1 MLIGNFPTFGY
12 ITWQGLIIT
21 SEDNTP
27 YVINDSN
34 TSCKYVYWETESPYV
49 LKASD
54 ERLSTSASRYLIYFN
69 DNGVPTEPP
78 QDKITIQYRE
88 SSNGLIKKIT
98 GQFNELDGKYY
109 AIKQDVDGLEQLIGS
124 SGESEDGSLIDR
136 LNKIEQTAEGTKETI
151 SSLETRYNTDEE
163 GERLRDNI
171 TSSLIAMMTSLSEY
185 QNIVSNACED
195 LEITSEE
202 KLAITQAQADI
213 LTEIN
218 KVEEFHNTLLE
229 KIEDVEIEA
238 MLHDRL
244 IALKDSV
251 EDLNLLVSDSISDNT
266 IVPSE
271 LTIMLN
277 MFGTVG
283 VKANDYK
290 ETLSEAIVLGVG
302 GEVISSTFST
312 IKTANGFTQSVS
324 RVREEMGE
332 VVEDTKTLIEQTAD
346 EVSMSCV
353 KFDKTTSKLTVGD
366 EYIKLDAST
375 VLMTGTLTWDTLD
388 DTAKENL
395 KGESGSAEYVMLIGD
410 QIIKY
415 SKDDEPDKTSV
426 TLTLSISNIDNPS
439 SIIWKYRVAG
449 NDSWITISSNQG
461 KTSFLLNENDSIWSG
476 ENSVT
481 IRAIVNN
488 TYYDDMTIVKIKDGA
503 DGKDGVSV
511 KSVRIVGEQVF
522 KYSSTTATIPTPK
535 TITLT
540 AEQTNFTSTECA
552 WYYKNSNEQWVE
564 LELYDNQNTMTINY
578 DDNIFIGQYATIKYV
593 ANSTDLY
600 DIFTIAKVVDGSDGY
615 AVILTNE
622 NHSVPCDTD
631 GTPEEGA
638 LDDAITSVVVYQGA
652 VDKTSSATIEYN
664 CNGCEASK
672 TSYNTFKIAKLTSNK
687 ATLEIIVTID
697 GKVFN
702 KIMTITK
709 ALRGKQGVEGAGLN
723 ILGEFD
729 TIEELKA
736 NVTNANPGDA
746 YVVKIDENT
755 TKVFIWSAE
764 KNDWGDGIDIKGE
777 QGIPGKDGEDG
788 LTTYIHIKYSD
799 DGETFTANNGETLG
813 KWMGQYTN
821 FEKEDSSNFDD
832 YNWFKVVGED
842 GEHGIV
848 ANLTNDSHII
858 PVDSNGNPG
867 TDSFNGC
874 ATKIELTYRGAS
886 VTSDV
891 TYSYTK
897 SDSIIGTWSNGT
909 YTVTGLSADTG
920 YVDLKAT
927 YQGVSYTKRFT
938 VSKNVNGS
946 DSYVVNLSNDSHA
959 FITDA
964 NGTLIGDTT
973 TTTVITVFKGTTVVS
988 PTSIT
993 LPTVS
998 GLTLSQSD
1006 STVTI
1011 KAGSGLAKSGSFDI
1025 TVNVDGKTIKK
1036 VFSYAVV
1043 ANGEDGADG
1052 KDGYTVVLTN
1062 ETETF
1067 NADATGNIASSIT
1080 KTTQVLAFKG
1090 TTAVTPTIGTLPT
1103 VTGLTLS
1110 KSGTTI
1116 TIVANAGTSLATTGS
1131 FTIPITVDG
1140 VSFNKIFSWSKV
1152 LNGKDGA
1159 DGKVENLPTWITEWD
1174 GNKTTINGTTVLAP
1188 KIFAGSVSNDVP
1200 TGVALGVNVFGTSG
1214 TYSNI
1219 SGIAGYKNG
1228 TKTYHFSTDGSV
1240 LLGSTSGQYLSW
1252 DGSNLKMNVNSL
1264 SISSSQVATV
1274 NAVDSAISTNNTSLA
1289 NIYATK
1295 SEVTADSIVNKV
1307 TSSESWKT
1315 QTNNISTAQSTAN
1328 TANTNA
1334 ATAQSTANTANTNA
1348 SSALSKANTNATN
1361 ISSLTTRVSTAES
1374 KITSTAIVNTVTSST
1389 SWSTMNSN
1397 ITTANNTANTAQSTA
1412 NTNATNISSLTTRV
1426 STAESKIT
1434 SDAIINTVTSSTSW
1448 STMNNNI
1455 TTANNTAN
1463 TAQSTANTAKSTADT
1478 ASSNVTQLSNKFSW
1492 IVASGTSQSSMTL
1505 TDKMYSLISSNITL
1519 KASKI
1524 TLEGYISA
1532 NGNFKIDT
1540 SGNMIANNGTFTGNI
1555 TGSTITGSK
1564 IIGSGTGNRILINNG
1579 DYEVQTGTTTKGFFG
1594 LRELNDGYEVPRLA
1608 MSTTGLSSSGH
1619 NYFVMQIYNANAN
1632 PQSYAYPY
1640 IDLAYKTTSFSGDD
1654 GTGDFSNLKFY
1665 GDGKMRLSP
1674 VKSLE
1679 ITTNFSK
1686 GSYNGSGESVIG
1698 EFKSYSRSDSYFDYC
1713 LNVRA
1718 LRNDLNSNG
1727 LVMSAK
1733 RADGATSNEFV
1744 ARCAVYSDGFRTF
1757 HPMPASG
1764 GNYPHYLGSGSYRW
1778 QTLYSVNAVNTSSDI
1793 TLKENIKYLCDTPNA
1808 KAIKNNDLS
1817 IQDMY
1822 DFIRDD
1828 LFLTSYNWIEDPEK
1842 EEKLGFIAQD
1852 IVDTKVGE
1860 KIIICNRDRDD
1871 TLGYDSGNFEAT
1883 IAGALKVNI
1892 NKTEAM
1898 QEEINTLKD
1907 EITQLK
1913 EIINNLV
1920 DKL

>member
-34 TSCKYVYWETESPYV
+34 TSSKYVYWETGSPYT

-54 ERLSTSASRYLIYFN
+54 ERLSTGASRYLIYFN

-78 QDKITIQYRE
+78 QDKISIQYRE
-88 SSNGLIKKIT
+88 SSGGLIKKIT

-124 SGESEDGSLIDR
+124 SGETEDGSLIDR

-151 SSLETRYNTDEE
+151 TSLETRYNTDEE

-185 QNIVSNACED
+185 QNVVSNVCED
-195 LEITSEE
+195 LEITVEE
-202 KLAITQAQADI
+202 KLAITQAQTNI

-218 KVEEFHNTLLE
+218 KVEGFHNILLE
-229 KIEDVEIEA
+229 KIEDVEVEQ
-238 MLHDRL
+238 MLHTRL
-244 IALKDSV
+244 EALKDSV
-251 EDLNLLVSDSISDNT
+251 DDLNLIVLDSISDNT

-271 LTIMLN
+271 ITIMLN

-290 ETLSEAIVLGVG
+290 ETLSQAIVLGVG
-302 GEVISSTFST
+302 GEVISSAFST

-366 EYIKLDAST
+366 EFIKLDAAT

-388 DTAKENL
+388 NTAKENL

-415 SKDDEPDKTSV
+415 SKDNVPDKKSV

-476 ENSVT
+476 KNSVT

-488 TYYDDMTIVKIKDGA
+488 AFYDDMTVVKIKDGA
-503 DGKDGVSV
+503 DGKDGVTAKTV
-511 KSVRIVGEQVF
+511 KIVGEQTF
-522 KYSSTTATIPTPK
+522 KYNSTTATKPTPE
-535 TITLT
+535 TITLK

-552 WYYKNSNEQWVE
+552 WYYKDANGKWIE
-564 LELYDNQNTMTINY
+564 LVLYDNQNTMIVNY
-578 DDNIFIGQYATIKYV
+578 NDNIFVGQYATIKYV
-593 ANSTDLY
+593 ANDPSLY

-631 GTPEEGA
+631 GTPENGA

-652 VDKTSSATIEYN
+652 VDKTSSATIGYN
-664 CNGCEASK
+664 CKGCEASK
-672 TSYNTFKIAKLTSNK
+672 TSFNTFKIAKLTSNK
-687 ATLEIIVTID
+687 ATLEIVVTID

-702 KIMTITK
+702 KTMTITK

-729 TIEELKA
+729 SLEELKKSVA
-736 NVTNANPGDA
+736 NAKPGDA
-746 YVVKIDENT
+746 YVVKIDETT

-764 KNDWGDGIDIKGE
+764 RNDWGDGIDIKGE

-799 DGETFTANNGETLG
+799 DGKTFTANNGETLG

-821 FEKEDSSNFDD
+821 FEKEDSNVFGD

-842 GEHGIV
+842 GEHGII
-848 ANLTNDSHII
+848 ANLTNDAHII

-867 TDSFNGC
+867 SNSFDGC
-874 ATKIELTYRGAS
+874 STKIELTYRGSAI
-886 VTSDV
+886 TSGI

-897 SDSIIGTWSNGT
+897 SDSITGTWSNGT
-909 YTVTGLSADTG
+909 YTVTGLSANTG

-927 YQGVSYTKRFT
+927 YQGVGYTKRFT
-938 VSKNVNGS
+938 VSKNVNGT

-964 NGTLIGDTT
+964 NGTLIGNATT
-973 TTTVITVFKGTTVVS
+973 TTTVTVFKGVNVIT

-993 LPTVS
+993 LPSVS
-998 GLTLSQSD
+998 GLTLSQSG
-1006 STVTI
+1006 STITI
-1011 KAGSGLAKSGSFDI
+1011 KAGSGLSKSGSFDI
-1025 TVNVDGKTIKK
+1025 TIVADGKTFKK
-1036 VFSYAVV
+1036 AFSYAVV

-1067 NADATGNIASSIT
+1067 NADATGKIASNIT

-1140 VSFNKIFSWSKV
+1140 VSFKKTFSWSKV

-1174 GNKTTINGTTVLAP
+1174 SGKTTINNTTVLAP
-1188 KIFAGSVSNDVP
+1188 KIFAGSVSSGKP
-1200 TGVALGVNVFGTSG
+1200 TGVAMGVNVFGTSG

-1228 TKTYHFSTDGSV
+1228 TKTYHLSTDGSV
-1240 LLGSTSGQYLSW
+1240 LFGSTSGQYISW
-1252 DGSNLKMNVNSL
+1252 DGSNLKMNVTSL
-1264 SISSSQVATV
+1264 SISSNSVATV
-1274 NAVDSAISTNNTSLA
+1274 DTVTNAISSNNTTIS
-1289 NIYATK
+1289 NTYATK
-1295 SEVTADSIVNKV
+1295 SEVTADSIITKV
-1307 TSSESWKT
+1307 TSTT
-1315 QTNNISTAQSTAN
+1315 QWTTQVKNISDAKSTASD
-1328 TANTNA
+1328 AK
-1334 ATAQSTANTANTNA
+1334 STASAA
-1348 SSALSKANTNATN
+1348 SSSVAALATKVSN
-1361 ISSLTTRVSTAES
+1361 VEEKTTSDAIVKTVTSSTTWTTLDKNVTKLGERVTTAEQ
-1374 KITSTAIVNTVTSST
+1374 KITSDKIVSTVTSST
-1389 SWSTMNSN
+1389 SWSNLDK
-1397 ITTANNTANTAQSTA
+1397 TASDAKSTA
-1412 NTNATNISSLTTRV
+1412 
-1426 STAESKIT
+1426 STAK
-1434 SDAIINTVTSSTSW
+1434 STADSAK
-1448 STMNNNI
+1448 S
-1455 TTANNTAN
+1455 AAS

-1478 ASSNVTQLSNKFSW
+1478 AKSTADTAKSTADSAKSTANAASSSVTQLANKFAW
-1492 IVASGTSQSSMTL
+1492 VVKSGTSESNMTL
-1505 TDKMYSLISSNITL
+1505 TDKMYSLISSNVTIQ
-1519 KASKI
+1519 ASKI
-1524 TLEGYISA
+1524 KLEGYTTV

-1540 SGNMIANNGTFTGNI
+1540 SGNMTAKNGTFTGNI
-1555 TGSTITGSK
+1555 TGGTITGSK

-1579 DYEVQTGTTTKGFFG
+1579 DYEIQTGTKTKGFFG
-1594 LRELNDGYEVPRLA
+1594 LRTLDDGYEACRLA
-1608 MSTTGLSSSGH
+1608 LSSTGLTKGTD
-1619 NYFVMQIYNANAN
+1619 NYIVIQPYNKNAN
-1632 PQSYAYPY
+1632 PQSYSYPY
-1640 IDLAYKTTSFSGDD
+1640 VDIAYRCTGFAGED
-1654 GTGDFSNLKFY
+1654 GKSDVSNIKMY
-1665 GDGKMRLSP
+1665 GDGVMRLSP
-1674 VKSLE
+1674 IKLLQ
-1679 ITTNFSK
+1679 ITTNYSG
-1686 GSYNGSGESVIG
+1686 GSYGGSGERDIAQFGS
-1698 EFKSYSRSDSYFDYC
+1698 SSSDYYPTYLDLRGCIRNTQSNHGLILGAKRTDGNGNTCY
-1713 LNVRA
+1713 VRA
-1718 LRNDLNSNG
+1718 
-1727 LVMSAK
+1727 V
-1733 RADGATSNEFV
+1733 
-1744 ARCAVYSDGFRTF
+1744 VYSDGYRTF
-1757 HPMPASG
+1757 APVRPTSD
-1764 GNYPHYLGSGSYRW
+1764 NVPHYLGSGSYRW
-1778 QTLYSVNAVNTSSDI
+1778 QTVYSVNSLNTSSDI
-1793 TLKENIKYLCDTPNA
+1793 TLKENIKYLSDTPNA
-1808 KAIKNNDLS
+1808 RAIKNNELN

-1852 IVDTKVGE
+1852 IVNTKVGE

-1892 NKTEAM
+1892 NKTEIM
-1898 QEEINTLKD
+1898 QKEIDTLKN
-1907 EITQLK
+1907 EIAQLK

>member
-34 TSCKYVYWETESPYV
+34 TSCKYVYWEAGSPYT

-54 ERLSTSASRYLIYFN
+54 ERLSTGASRYLIYFN

-78 QDKITIQYRE
+78 QDKISIQYRE
-88 SSNGLIKKIT
+88 SSGGLIKKIT

-124 SGESEDGSLIDR
+124 SGETEDGSLIDR

-151 SSLETRYNTDEE
+151 TSLETRYNTDEE

-185 QNIVSNACED
+185 QNVVSNVCED
-195 LEITSEE
+195 LEITVEE
-202 KLAITQAQADI
+202 KLAITQAQTNI

-218 KVEEFHNTLLE
+218 KVEGFHNILLE
-229 KIEDVEIEA
+229 KIEDVEVEQ
-238 MLHDRL
+238 MLHTRL
-244 IALKDSV
+244 EALKDSV
-251 EDLNLLVSDSISDNT
+251 DDLNLIVLDSISDNT

-271 LTIMLN
+271 ITIMLN

-290 ETLSEAIVLGVG
+290 ETLSQAIVLGVG
-302 GEVISSTFST
+302 GEVISSAFST

-366 EYIKLDAST
+366 EFIKLDAAT

-415 SKDDEPDKTSV
+415 SKDNVPDKKSV

-476 ENSVT
+476 KNSVT

-488 TYYDDMTIVKIKDGA
+488 AFYDDMTVVKIKDGA
-503 DGKDGVSV
+503 DGKDGVTAKTV
-511 KSVRIVGEQVF
+511 KIVGEQTF
-522 KYSSTTATIPTPK
+522 KYNSTTATKPTPE
-535 TITLT
+535 TITLK

-552 WYYKNSNEQWVE
+552 WYYKDANGKWIE
-564 LELYDNQNTMTINY
+564 LVLYDNQNTMIVNY
-578 DDNIFIGQYATIKYV
+578 NDNIFVGQYATIKYV
-593 ANSTDLY
+593 ANDPSLY

-631 GTPEEGA
+631 GTPENGA

-652 VDKTSSATIEYN
+652 VDKTSSATIGYN
-664 CNGCEASK
+664 CKGCEASK
-672 TSYNTFKIAKLTSNK
+672 TSFNTFKIAKLTSNK
-687 ATLEIIVTID
+687 ATLEIVVTID

-702 KIMTITK
+702 KTMTITK

-729 TIEELKA
+729 SLEELKKSVA
-736 NVTNANPGDA
+736 NAKPGDA
-746 YVVKIDENT
+746 YVVKIDETT

-764 KNDWGDGIDIKGE
+764 RNDWGDGIDIKGE

-799 DGETFTANNGETLG
+799 DGKTFTANNGETLG

-821 FEKEDSSNFDD
+821 FEKEDSNVFGD

-842 GEHGIV
+842 GEHGII
-848 ANLTNDSHII
+848 ANLTNDAHII

-867 TDSFNGC
+867 SNSFDGC
-874 ATKIELTYRGAS
+874 STKIELTYRGSAI
-886 VTSDV
+886 TSGI

-897 SDSIIGTWSNGT
+897 SDSITGTWSNGT
-909 YTVTGLSADTG
+909 YTVTGLSANTG

-927 YQGVSYTKRFT
+927 YQGVGYTKRFT
-938 VSKNVNGS
+938 VSKNVNGT

-964 NGTLIGDTT
+964 NGTLIGNATT
-973 TTTVITVFKGTTVVS
+973 TTTVTVFKGVNVIT

-993 LPTVS
+993 LPSVS
-998 GLTLSQSD
+998 GLTLSQSG
-1006 STVTI
+1006 STITI
-1011 KAGSGLAKSGSFDI
+1011 KAGSGLSKSGSFDI
-1025 TVNVDGKTIKK
+1025 TIVADGKTFKK
-1036 VFSYAVV
+1036 AFSYAVV

-1067 NADATGNIASSIT
+1067 NADATGKIASNIT

-1140 VSFNKIFSWSKV
+1140 VSFKKTFSWSKV

-1174 GNKTTINGTTVLAP
+1174 SGKTTINNTTVLAP
-1188 KIFAGSVSNDVP
+1188 KIFAGSVSSGKP
-1200 TGVALGVNVFGTSG
+1200 TGVAMGVNVFGTSG

-1228 TKTYHFSTDGSV
+1228 TKTYHLSTDGSV
-1240 LLGSTSGQYLSW
+1240 LFGSTSGQYISW
-1252 DGSNLKMNVNSL
+1252 DGSNLKMNVTSL
-1264 SISSSQVATV
+1264 SISSNSVATV
-1274 NAVDSAISTNNTSLA
+1274 DTVTNAISSNNTTIS
-1289 NIYATK
+1289 NTYATK
-1295 SEVTADSIVNKV
+1295 SEVTADSIITKV
-1307 TSSESWKT
+1307 TSTT
-1315 QTNNISTAQSTAN
+1315 QWTTQVKNISDAKSTASD
-1328 TANTNA
+1328 AK
-1334 ATAQSTANTANTNA
+1334 STASAA
-1348 SSALSKANTNATN
+1348 SSSVAALATKVSN
-1361 ISSLTTRVSTAES
+1361 VEEKTTSDAIVKTVTSSTTWTTLDKNVTKLGERVTTAEQ
-1374 KITSTAIVNTVTSST
+1374 KITSDKIVSTVTSST
-1389 SWSTMNSN
+1389 SWSNLDK
-1397 ITTANNTANTAQSTA
+1397 TASDAKSTA
-1412 NTNATNISSLTTRV
+1412 
-1426 STAESKIT
+1426 STAK
-1434 SDAIINTVTSSTSW
+1434 STADSAK
-1448 STMNNNI
+1448 S
-1455 TTANNTAN
+1455 AAS

-1478 ASSNVTQLSNKFSW
+1478 AKSTADTAKSTADSAKSTANAASSSVTQLANKFAW
-1492 IVASGTSQSSMTL
+1492 VVKSGTSESNMTL
-1505 TDKMYSLISSNITL
+1505 TDKMYSLISSNVTIQ
-1519 KASKI
+1519 ASKI
-1524 TLEGYISA
+1524 KLEGYTTV

-1540 SGNMIANNGTFTGNI
+1540 SGNMTAKNGTFTGNI
-1555 TGSTITGSK
+1555 TGGTITGSK

-1579 DYEVQTGTTTKGFFG
+1579 DYEIQTGTKTKGFFG
-1594 LRELNDGYEVPRLA
+1594 LRTLDDGYEACRLA
-1608 MSTTGLSSSGH
+1608 LSSTGLTKGTD
-1619 NYFVMQIYNANAN
+1619 NYIVIQPYNKNAN
-1632 PQSYAYPY
+1632 PQSYSYPY
-1640 IDLAYKTTSFSGDD
+1640 VDIAYRCTGFAGED
-1654 GTGDFSNLKFY
+1654 GKSDVSNIKMY
-1665 GDGKMRLSP
+1665 GDGVMRLSP
-1674 VKSLE
+1674 IKLLQ
-1679 ITTNFSK
+1679 ITTNYSG
-1686 GSYNGSGESVIG
+1686 GSYGGSGERDIAQFGS
-1698 EFKSYSRSDSYFDYC
+1698 SSSDYYPTYLDLRGCIRNTQSNHGLILGAKRTDGNGNTCY
-1713 LNVRA
+1713 VRA
-1718 LRNDLNSNG
+1718 
-1727 LVMSAK
+1727 V
-1733 RADGATSNEFV
+1733 
-1744 ARCAVYSDGFRTF
+1744 VYSDGYRTF
-1757 HPMPASG
+1757 APVRPTSD
-1764 GNYPHYLGSGSYRW
+1764 NVPHYLGSGSYRW
-1778 QTLYSVNAVNTSSDI
+1778 QTVYSVNSLNTSSDI
-1793 TLKENIKYLCDTPNA
+1793 TLKENIKYLSDTPNA
-1808 KAIKNNDLS
+1808 RAIKNNELN

-1852 IVDTKVGE
+1852 IVNTKVGE

-1892 NKTEAM
+1892 NKTEIM
-1898 QEEINTLKD
+1898 QKEIDTLKN
-1907 EITQLK
+1907 EIAQLK

>member
-34 TSCKYVYWETESPYV
+34 TSCKYVYWEAGSPYT

-54 ERLSTSASRYLIYFN
+54 ERLSTGASRYLIYFN

-88 SSNGLIKKIT
+88 SSSGLIKKIT

-124 SGESEDGSLIDR
+124 SGETEDGSLIDR

-151 SSLETRYNTDEE
+151 TSLETRYNTDEE

-185 QNIVSNACED
+185 QNVVSNVCED
-195 LEITSEE
+195 LEITAEE
-202 KLAITQAQADI
+202 KLAITQAQTNI

-218 KVEEFHNTLLE
+218 KVEGFHNILLE
-229 KIEDVEIEA
+229 KIEDVEVEQ
-238 MLHDRL
+238 MLHTRL
-244 IALKDSV
+244 EALKDSV
-251 EDLNLLVSDSISDNT
+251 DDLNLIVIDSISDNT

-271 LTIMLN
+271 ITIMLN
-277 MFGTVG
+277 TFGTVG

-290 ETLSEAIVLGVG
+290 ETLSQAIVLGVG
-302 GEVISSTFST
+302 GEVISSAFST

-366 EYIKLDAST
+366 EFIKLDAAT

-415 SKDDEPDKTSV
+415 SKDNVPDKKSV

-449 NDSWITISSNQG
+449 SDSWITISSNQG

-476 ENSVT
+476 KNSVT

-488 TYYDDMTIVKIKDGA
+488 TFYDDMTVVKIKDGA
-503 DGKDGVSV
+503 DGRDGYDV
-511 KSVRIVGEQVF
+511 KSVKIIGEQVF
-522 KYSSTTATIPTPK
+522 KYSSTTATKPTPE
-535 TITLT
+535 TITLK

-552 WYYKNSNEQWVE
+552 WYYKDVNGKWVE
-564 LELYDNQNTMTINY
+564 LVLYDNQNTMTVNY
-578 DDNIFIGQYATIKYV
+578 NDNIFVGQYATIKYV
-593 ANSTDLY
+593 ANDPSLY

-631 GTPEEGA
+631 GTPENGA

-652 VDKTSSATIEYN
+652 VDKTASATIGYD
-664 CNGCEASK
+664 CKGCEASK
-672 TSYNTFKIAKLTSNK
+672 TSFNTFKIAKLTSNK
-687 ATLEIIVTID
+687 ATLEIVVTID

-702 KIMTITK
+702 KTMTITK

-729 TIEELKA
+729 SLEELKK
-736 NVTNANPGDA
+736 NVTSAKPGDA
-746 YVVKIDENT
+746 YVVKIDETT

-764 KNDWGDGIDIKGE
+764 RNDWGDGIDIKGE

-799 DGETFTANNGETLG
+799 DGKTFTANNGETLG

-821 FEKEDSSNFDD
+821 FEKEDSNVFND

-867 TDSFNGC
+867 TNSFNGC
-874 ATKIELTYRGAS
+874 TTKIELTYRGAS
-886 VTSDV
+886 VTSGV

-897 SDSIIGTWSNGT
+897 SDSIAGTWSNGT

-927 YQGVSYTKRFT
+927 YQGVGYTKRFT

-964 NGTLIGDTT
+964 NGTLIGNAT
-973 TTTVITVFKGTTVVS
+973 TTTVITVFKGTTVVN
-988 PTSIT
+988 PTNIT

-998 GLTLSQSD
+998 GLTLSKSG

-1025 TVNVDGKTIKK
+1025 TVNVDGKTFKK
-1036 VFSYAVV
+1036 TFSYVVV

-1067 NADATGNIASSIT
+1067 NADATGKIASNIT

-1116 TIVANAGTSLATTGS
+1116 TIVANTGTSLATTGS

-1140 VSFNKIFSWSKV
+1140 VSFKKTFSWSKV

-1174 GNKTTINGTTVLAP
+1174 GNKTTINDTTVLAP
-1188 KIFAGSVSNDVP
+1188 KIFAGSVSNGNP
-1200 TGVALGVNVFGTSG
+1200 TGVAMGVNVFGTSG

-1228 TKTYHFSTDGSV
+1228 TKTYHLSTDGSV
-1240 LLGSTSGQYLSW
+1240 LFGTTSGQYISW
-1252 DGSNLKMNVNSL
+1252 DGSNLKMNVSSL
-1264 SISSSQVATV
+1264 SISSNNVATV
-1274 NAVDSAISTNNTSLA
+1274 NAVDNAINTNNTSLA

-1295 SEVTADSIVNKV
+1295 SEVTSDSIVNKV

-1315 QTNNISTAQSTAN
+1315 QTSNISSAQSAAK

-1334 ATAQSTANTANTNA
+1334 GKAQSTADTAKSTA
-1348 SSALSKANTNATN
+1348 DANKSN
-1361 ISSLTTRVSTAES
+1361 ISSLATRVSSAEQ

-1389 SWSTMNSN
+1389 SWSNLSGDV
-1397 ITTANNTANTAQSTA
+1397 SGL
-1412 NTNATNISSLTTRV
+1412 ATRMSS
-1426 STAESKIT
+1426 AEQKIT
-1434 SDAIINTVTSSTSW
+1434 SNAIVSTVTSSTNW
-1448 STMNNNI
+1448 KDLN
-1455 TTANNTAN
+1455 
-1463 TAQSTANTAKSTADT
+1463 STASTAKSTADT
-1478 ASSNVTQLSNKFSW
+1478 AKTTANSAKSTADSAKTTANSAKSTADSASSSVTQLSNKFNW
-1492 IVASGTSQSSMTL
+1492 IVKSGTSQSNMTL
-1505 TDKMYSLISSNITL
+1505 TDKMYSLISANVTIQ
-1519 KASKI
+1519 ASKI
-1524 TLEGYISA
+1524 KLEGYTTV

-1540 SGNMIANNGTFTGNI
+1540 SGNMIAKNGTFTGNI
-1555 TGSTITGSK
+1555 TGGTITGSK

-1579 DYEVQTGTTTKGFFG
+1579 DYEVQTGSTTKGFFG
-1594 LRELNDGYEVPRLA
+1594 LRTLDDGYESCRLA
-1608 MSTTGLSSSGH
+1608 LSSTGIKRATD
-1619 NYFVMQIYNANAN
+1619 NYLVIQPYNANAN

-1640 IDLAYKTTSFSGDD
+1640 VDIAYRCQGFKGDD
-1654 GTGDFSNLKFY
+1654 GYGDASNIKMY
-1665 GDGKMRLSP
+1665 GDGVMRLSP
-1674 VKSLE
+1674 IKKLE
-1679 ITTNFSK
+1679 ITTNFTA
-1686 GSYNGSGESVIG
+1686 GSYGGSGERDIAIFGS
-1698 EFKSYSRSDSYFDYC
+1698 SSSNYYPTYLD
-1713 LNVRA
+1713 VRGCI
-1718 LRNDLNSNG
+1718 RNHQSNHGLILAAKRTDNSNG
-1727 LVMSAK
+1727 FLA
-1733 RADGATSNEFV
+1733 RAV
-1744 ARCAVYSDGFRTF
+1744 VYSDGYRAFAPVRPT
-1757 HPMPASG
+1757 SD
-1764 GNYPHYLGSGSYRW
+1764 NVPHYLGSGSYRW
-1778 QTLYSVNAVNTSSDI
+1778 QTLYSVNSVNTSSDI

-1808 KAIKNNDLS
+1808 RAIKSNELN

-1822 DFIRDD
+1822 NFIRDD

-1852 IVDTKVGE
+1852 IVNTKVGE

-1892 NKTEAM
+1892 NKTEIM
-1898 QEEINTLKD
+1898 QKEIDTLKN
-1907 EITQLK
+1907 EIAQLK

>member
-34 TSCKYVYWETESPYV
+34 TSCKYVYWETGSPYV

-54 ERLSTSASRYLIYFN
+54 ERLSTSSSRYLIYFN

-136 LNKIEQTAEGTKETI
+136 LNKIEQTAEGTNETI
-151 SSLETRYNTDEE
+151 TKLETRYDTDEE
-163 GERLRDNI
+163 EERLRDNI

-185 QNIVSNACED
+185 QNTVSNACED

-218 KVEEFHNTLLE
+218 KVEGFHNILLE
-229 KIEDVEIEA
+229 KIEDVEVEQ

-271 LTIMLN
+271 ITIMLN

-290 ETLSEAIVLGVG
+290 ETLSQAIVLGVG

-366 EYIKLDAST
+366 EFIKLDAAT

-415 SKDDEPDKTSV
+415 SKDNVPDKTSV

-476 ENSVT
+476 KNSVT

-488 TYYDDMTIVKIKDGA
+488 EYYDDMTVVKIKDGT

-511 KSVRIVGEQVF
+511 KSVKIIGEQVF
-522 KYSSTTATIPTPK
+522 KYNSTTATKPTPE
-535 TITLT
+535 TITLK

-552 WYYKNSNEQWVE
+552 WYYKNSNGQWVE

-578 DDNIFIGQYATIKYV
+578 NDNIFIGQYATIKYV

-652 VDKTSSATIEYN
+652 IDKTGSATIGYN
-664 CNGCEASK
+664 CKDCEASK
-672 TSYNTFKIAKLTSNK
+672 TSFNTFKIAKLTSNK
-687 ATLEIIVTID
+687 ATLEIVVTID

-702 KIMTITK
+702 KTMTITK

-799 DGETFTANNGETLG
+799 DGKTFTANNGETLG

-821 FEKEDSSNFDD
+821 FEKEDSSNFSD

-867 TDSFNGC
+867 TNSFDGC
-874 ATKIELTYRGAS
+874 TTKIELTYRGTS
-886 VTSDV
+886 VTSGV

-897 SDSIIGTWSNGT
+897 SSSITGTWSNGT

-927 YQGVSYTKRFT
+927 YQGVGYTKRFT

-964 NGTLIGDTT
+964 NGTLIGNTT
-973 TTTVITVFKGTTVVS
+973 TTTVITVFKGTTVVN

-998 GLTLSQSD
+998 GLTLSQSG

-1067 NADATGNIASSIT
+1067 NADSTGKIASNIT

-1116 TIVANAGTSLATTGS
+1116 TIVANAGTSLAITGS

-1140 VSFNKIFSWSKV
+1140 VSFKKTFSWSKV
-1152 LNGKDGA
+1152 LNGKNGA
-1159 DGKVENLPTWITEWD
+1159 DGKIENLPTWITEWD

-1188 KIFAGSVSNDVP
+1188 KIFAGSVSNGKP
-1200 TGVALGVNVFGTSG
+1200 TGVAMGVNVFGTSG

-1228 TKTYHFSTDGSV
+1228 TKTYHLATDGSV
-1240 LLGSTSGQYLSW
+1240 LFGSTSGQYISW

-1264 SISSSQVATV
+1264 SISSNNVATV
-1274 NAVDSAISTNNTSLA
+1274 NAVNNAISTNNTTLA
-1289 NIYATK
+1289 NTYATK
-1295 SEVTADSIVNKV
+1295 SEVTATSIVNKV
-1307 TSSESWKT
+1307 VASENWKTLNSSVSGLNTRISTAESKLTKDSLTTTIGTYYTTPSDVNNKLSGYATTSSVQQTSTSLTATFTTMHNNGYSQGITKIDKNGIKVT
-1315 QTNNISTAQSTAN
+1315 QSGYNGYTQMTSSGFYVNNGSENVISITSSGAVFKGKVTITGGSVPTSVLSGTISSSQLNSTITSNISTALSTAN
-1328 TANTNA
+1328 TAKTNA
-1334 ATAQSTANTANTNA
+1334 ATAQSTANTAKTNA
-1348 SSALSKANTNATN
+1348 A
-1361 ISSLTTRVSTAES
+1361 
-1374 KITSTAIVNTVTSST
+1374 
-1389 SWSTMNSN
+1389 
-1397 ITTANNTANTAQSTA
+1397 
-1412 NTNATNISSLTTRV
+1412 
-1426 STAESKIT
+1426 
-1434 SDAIINTVTSSTSW
+1434 
-1448 STMNNNI
+1448 
-1455 TTANNTAN
+1455 
-1463 TAQSTANTAKSTADT
+1463 TAQSTANTAKTNAATAQSTANNAQTTANTAKSTADSVKST
-1478 ASSNVTQLSNKFSW
+1478 VDSGKVNWNNAVARVKDWAYGAITGTTNIDGGLIQTQT
-1492 IVASGTSQSSMTL
+1492 IVANSIATNAIIARHITTGAITADKIDAYAIKGKYIQGGSITGTTINNGSGT
-1505 TDKMYSLISSNITL
+1505 
-1519 KASKI
+1519 
-1524 TLEGYISA
+1524 
-1532 NGNFKIDT
+1532 FKVDS
-1540 SGNMIANNGTFTGNI
+1540 SGNMTCTKGTFNGKIETSTIVYANGGIYTKQDIRGTGTGSAAGLTLVTKTGN
-1555 TGSTITGSK
+1555 
-1564 IIGSGTGNRILINNG
+1564 
-1579 DYEVQTGTTTKGFFG
+1579 
-1594 LRELNDGYEVPRLA
+1594 LA
-1608 MSTTGLSSSGH
+1608 VRTESSS
-1619 NYFVMQIYNANAN
+1619 YSV
-1632 PQSYAYPY
+1632 Y
-1640 IDLAYKTTSFSGDD
+1640 IQ
-1654 GTGDFSNLKFY
+1654 
-1665 GDGKMRLSP
+1665 
-1674 VKSLE
+1674 
-1679 ITTNFSK
+1679 
-1686 GSYNGSGESVIG
+1686 
-1698 EFKSYSRSDSYFDYC
+1698 
-1713 LNVRA
+1713 
-1718 LRNDLNSNG
+1718 
-1727 LVMSAK
+1727 
-1733 RADGATSNEFV
+1733 
-1744 ARCAVYSDGFRTF
+1744 
-1757 HPMPASG
+1757 PASG
-1764 GNYPHYLGSGSYRW
+1764 EAKVTYPSQPTSYADLRLKKLVAHDMVYSHGEVRGAKVYANGV
-1778 QTLYSVNAVNTSSDI
+1778 QLTSDRNKKRDIEDYTEDALYEICTTPIRTYHLDGDLDEEIKRIGIIMQEAPLNAVDI
-1793 TLKENIKYLCDTPNA
+1793 GGEGVDLYQMLTMSW
-1808 KAIKNNDLS
+1808 KAI
-1817 IQDMY
+1817 Q
-1822 DFIRDD
+1822 
-1828 LFLTSYNWIEDPEK
+1828 
-1842 EEKLGFIAQD
+1842 
-1852 IVDTKVGE
+1852 
-1860 KIIICNRDRDD
+1860 
-1871 TLGYDSGNFEAT
+1871 
-1883 IAGALKVNI
+1883 
-1892 NKTEAM
+1892 
-1898 QEEINTLKD
+1898 
-1907 EITQLK
+1907 QLK
-1913 EIINNLV
+1913 EESDLLKEEIRIL
-1920 DKL
+1920 KGE

>member
-34 TSCKYVYWETESPYV
+34 TSCKYVYWEAGSPYT

-54 ERLSTSASRYLIYFN
+54 ERLSTGASRYLIYFN

-124 SGESEDGSLIDR
+124 SGETEDGSLIDR

-151 SSLETRYNTDEE
+151 TSLETRYNTDEE

-185 QNIVSNACED
+185 QNVVSNACDD

-202 KLAITQAQADI
+202 KLAITQAQTNI

-218 KVEEFHNTLLE
+218 KVEGFHNILLE
-229 KIEDVEIEA
+229 KIEDVEVEQ
-238 MLHDRL
+238 MLHTRL
-244 IALKDSV
+244 EALKDSV
-251 EDLNLLVSDSISDNT
+251 DDLNLIVLDSISDNT

-271 LTIMLN
+271 ITIMLN

-290 ETLSEAIVLGVG
+290 ETLSQAIVLGVG
-302 GEVISSTFST
+302 GEVISSAFST

-366 EYIKLDAST
+366 EFIKLDAAT

-415 SKDDEPDKTSV
+415 SKDNVPDKKSV

-449 NDSWITISSNQG
+449 SDSWITISSNQG

-476 ENSVT
+476 KNSVT

-488 TYYDDMTIVKIKDGA
+488 VFYDDMTVVKIKDGA
-503 DGKDGVSV
+503 DGRDGYDV
-511 KSVRIVGEQVF
+511 KSVKIIGEQVF
-522 KYSSTTATIPTPK
+522 KYSSTTATKPTPE
-535 TITLT
+535 TITLK

-552 WYYKNSNEQWVE
+552 WYYKDVNGKWVE
-564 LELYDNQNTMTINY
+564 LILYDNQNTMTVNY
-578 DDNIFIGQYATIKYV
+578 NDNIFVGQYATIKYV
-593 ANSTDLY
+593 ANDTSLY

-631 GTPEEGA
+631 GTPENGA

-652 VDKTSSATIEYN
+652 VDKTASATIGYN
-664 CNGCEASK
+664 CKGCEASK
-672 TSYNTFKIAKLTSNK
+672 TSFNTFKIAKLTSNK
-687 ATLEIIVTID
+687 ATLEIVVTID

-702 KIMTITK
+702 KTMTITK

-729 TIEELKA
+729 SLEELKK
-736 NVTNANPGDA
+736 NVTSAKPGDA
-746 YVVKIDENT
+746 YVVKIDETT

-764 KNDWGDGIDIKGE
+764 RNDWGDGIDIKGE

-799 DGETFTANNGETLG
+799 DGKTFTANNGETLG

-821 FEKEDSSNFDD
+821 FEKEDSNVFND

-867 TDSFNGC
+867 TNSFNGC
-874 ATKIELTYRGAS
+874 TTKIELTYRGAS
-886 VTSDV
+886 VTSGV

-897 SDSIIGTWSNGT
+897 SDSITGTWSNGT
-909 YTVTGLSADTG
+909 YTVTGLSSDTG

-927 YQGVSYTKRFT
+927 YQGVGYTKRFT

-964 NGTLIGDTT
+964 NGTLIGNTT
-973 TTTVITVFKGTTVVS
+973 TTTVITVFKGTTVVN
-988 PTSIT
+988 PTNIT

-998 GLTLSQSD
+998 GLTLSKSG

-1067 NADATGNIASSIT
+1067 NADANGKIANNIT

-1090 TTAVTPTIGTLPT
+1090 TTAVTPSIGTLPT

-1140 VSFNKIFSWSKV
+1140 VSFKKTFSWSKV

-1174 GNKTTINGTTVLAP
+1174 GYKTTINGTTVLAP
-1188 KIFAGSVSNDVP
+1188 KIFAGSVSSGKP
-1200 TGVALGVNVFGTSG
+1200 TGVAMGVNVFGTSG

-1228 TKTYHFSTDGSV
+1228 TKTYHLSTDGSV
-1240 LLGSTSGQYLSW
+1240 LFGTTSGQYISW
-1252 DGSNLKMNVNSL
+1252 DGSNLKMNVSSL
-1264 SISSSQVATV
+1264 SISSNNVATV
-1274 NAVDSAISTNNTSLA
+1274 NAVDNAINTNNTSLA

-1295 SEVTADSIVNKV
+1295 SEVTANSIVSKV

-1315 QTNNISTAQSTAN
+1315 QTNNISSAQSAAKTANTNATNAQSTAN

-1334 ATAQSTANTANTNA
+1334 N
-1348 SSALSKANTNATN
+1348 SALSKANTNATN
-1361 ISSLTTRVSTAES
+1361 ISSLTTRVSSAEQ

-1389 SWSTMNSN
+1389 SWSTMDSN
-1397 ITTANNTANTAQSTA
+1397 VTSAKNAANTAQSTA
-1412 NTNATNISSLTTRV
+1412 NTNKTNISNLTTRV

-1434 SDAIINTVTSSTSW
+1434 SNAIINTVTSSTNW
-1448 STMNNNI
+1448 STMNNNV
-1455 TTANNTAN
+1455 TAAKNAAS

-1478 ASSNVTQLSNKFSW
+1478 VSSNMTQLSNKFNW
-1492 IVASGTSQSSMTL
+1492 IVKSGTSQSNMTL
-1505 TDKMYSLISSNITL
+1505 TDKMYSLISANVTIQ
-1519 KASKI
+1519 ASKI
-1524 TLEGYISA
+1524 KLEGYTTV

-1540 SGNMIANNGTFTGNI
+1540 SGNMIAKNGTFTGNI
-1555 TGSTITGSK
+1555 TGGTITGSK

-1579 DYEVQTGTTTKGFFG
+1579 DYEIQTGSTTKGFFG
-1594 LRELNDGYEVPRLA
+1594 LRTLDDGYEACRLA
-1608 MSTTGLSSSGH
+1608 LSSTGLRRAND
-1619 NYFVMQIYNANAN
+1619 NYLVIQPYNKNAN

-1640 IDLAYKTTSFSGDD
+1640 VDIAYRCNGFAGDD
-1654 GTGDFSNLKFY
+1654 GRSDVSNIKIY
-1665 GDGKMRLSP
+1665 GDGVMRLSP
-1674 VKSLE
+1674 IKTLQ
-1679 ITTNFSK
+1679 ITTNFSG
-1686 GSYNGSGESVIG
+1686 GSYGGSGERDIAQFGSSSSEYYPTYLDVRGCIRNHQSNHGLIIG
-1698 EFKSYSRSDSYFDYC
+1698 AKRTD
-1713 LNVRA
+1713 
-1718 LRNDLNSNG
+1718 NSNG
-1727 LVMSAK
+1727 FLA
-1733 RADGATSNEFV
+1733 RAV
-1744 ARCAVYSDGFRTF
+1744 VYSDGFRTF
-1757 HPMPASG
+1757 APVRPTSD
-1764 GNYPHYLGSGSYRW
+1764 NVPHYLGSGSNRW
-1778 QTLYSVNAVNTSSDI
+1778 KTVYSVNSLNTSSDI

-1808 KAIKNNDLS
+1808 RAIKSNELN

-1822 DFIRDD
+1822 NFIRDD

-1852 IVDTKVGE
+1852 IVNTKVGE

-1892 NKTEAM
+1892 NKTEIM
-1898 QEEINTLKD
+1898 QKEIDTLKN
-1907 EITQLK
+1907 EIAQLK

>member
-1 MLIGNFPTFGY
+1 M
-12 ITWQGLIIT
+12 
-21 SEDNTP
+21 
-27 YVINDSN
+27 
-34 TSCKYVYWETESPYV
+34 
-49 LKASD
+49 
-54 ERLSTSASRYLIYFN
+54 
-69 DNGVPTEPP
+69 
-78 QDKITIQYRE
+78 
-88 SSNGLIKKIT
+88 
-98 GQFNELDGKYY
+98 
-109 AIKQDVDGLEQLIGS
+109 EQLIGS
-124 SGESEDGSLIDR
+124 SGETEDGSLIDR

-151 SSLETRYNTDEE
+151 TSLETRYNTDEE

-185 QNIVSNACED
+185 QNVVSNACED
-195 LEITSEE
+195 LEITTEE
-202 KLAITQAQADI
+202 KLAITQAQTNI
-213 LTEIN
+213 LAEIN
-218 KVEEFHNTLLE
+218 KVEGFHNILLE
-229 KIEDVEIEA
+229 KIEDVEIEQ
-238 MLHDRL
+238 MLHTRL
-244 IALKDSV
+244 EALKDSV
-251 EDLNLLVSDSISDNT
+251 DDLNLIVLNSISDNT

-271 LTIMLN
+271 ITIMLN

-290 ETLSEAIVLGVG
+290 ETLSQAIVLGVG

-366 EYIKLDAST
+366 EFIKLDAAT

-415 SKDDEPDKTSV
+415 SKDNVPDKKSV

-476 ENSVT
+476 KNSVT

-488 TYYDDMTIVKIKDGA
+488 AFYDDMTVVKIKDGA
-503 DGKDGVSV
+503 DGKDGVTAKTV
-511 KSVRIVGEQVF
+511 KIVGEQTF
-522 KYSSTTATIPTPK
+522 KYNSTTATKPTPE
-535 TITLT
+535 TITLK

-552 WYYKNSNEQWVE
+552 WYYKDANGKWVE
-564 LELYDNQNTMTINY
+564 LVLYDNQNTMTVNY
-578 DDNIFIGQYATIKYV
+578 NDNIFVGQYATIKYV
-593 ANSTDLY
+593 ANDPSLY

-631 GTPEEGA
+631 GTPENGA

-652 VDKTSSATIEYN
+652 VDKTSSATIGYN
-664 CNGCEASK
+664 CKGCEASK
-672 TSYNTFKIAKLTSNK
+672 TSFNTFKIAKLTSNK
-687 ATLEIIVTID
+687 ATLEIVVTID

-702 KIMTITK
+702 KTMTITK

-729 TIEELKA
+729 SLEELKKS
-736 NVTNANPGDA
+736 VTSAKPGDA
-746 YVVKIDENT
+746 YVVKIDETT

-764 KNDWGDGIDIKGE
+764 RNDWGDGIDIKGE

-799 DGETFTANNGETLG
+799 DGKTFTANNGETLG

-821 FEKEDSSNFDD
+821 FEKEDSNVFGD

-842 GEHGIV
+842 GEHGII
-848 ANLTNDSHII
+848 ANLTNDAHII

-867 TDSFNGC
+867 SNSFDGC
-874 ATKIELTYRGAS
+874 STKIELTYRGSAI
-886 VTSDV
+886 TSGV

-897 SDSIIGTWSNGT
+897 SDSITGTWSNGT
-909 YTVTGLSADTG
+909 YTVTGLSANTG

-927 YQGVSYTKRFT
+927 YQGVGYTKRFT
-938 VSKNVNGS
+938 VSKNVNGT

-964 NGTLIGDTT
+964 NGTLIGNATT
-973 TTTVITVFKGTTVVS
+973 TTAVTVFKGLNVIT

-993 LPTVS
+993 LPSVS
-998 GLTLSQSD
+998 GLTLSQSG
-1006 STVTI
+1006 STITI
-1011 KAGSGLAKSGSFDI
+1011 KAGSGLGKSGSFDI
-1025 TVNVDGKTIKK
+1025 TVVADGKTFKK
-1036 VFSYAVV
+1036 AFSYAVV

-1067 NADATGNIASSIT
+1067 NADATGKIASNIT

-1090 TTAVTPTIGTLPT
+1090 TTAITPTIGTLPT

-1140 VSFNKIFSWSKV
+1140 VSFKKTFSWSKV

-1174 GNKTTINGTTVLAP
+1174 NGKTTINNTTVLSP
-1188 KIFAGSVSNDVP
+1188 KIFAGSVSSGKP
-1200 TGVALGVNVFGTSG
+1200 TGVAMGVNVFGTSG

-1228 TKTYHFSTDGSV
+1228 TKTYHLSTDGSV
-1240 LLGSTSGQYLSW
+1240 LFGSTSGQYISW
-1252 DGSNLKMNVNSL
+1252 DGSNLKMNVTSL
-1264 SISSSQVATV
+1264 SISSNSVATV
-1274 NAVDSAISTNNTSLA
+1274 DTVTNAISSNNTTIS
-1289 NIYATK
+1289 NTYATK
-1295 SEVTADSIVNKV
+1295 SEVTADSIITKV
-1307 TSSESWKT
+1307 TSTTQWTTQVKNISDAKSTASDAKSTASAASSSVAALATKVSNVEEKTTSDAIVKTVTSSTTWTTLDKNVTKLGERVTTAEQKITSDKIVSTVTSSTSWSDLNKT
-1315 QTNNISTAQSTAN
+1315 ASDAKSTASTAQSTAN
-1328 TANTNA
+1328 TAKSA
-1334 ATAQSTANTANTNA
+1334 AS
-1348 SSALSKANTNATN
+1348 
-1361 ISSLTTRVSTAES
+1361 
-1374 KITSTAIVNTVTSST
+1374 
-1389 SWSTMNSN
+1389 
-1397 ITTANNTANTAQSTA
+1397 
-1412 NTNATNISSLTTRV
+1412 
-1426 STAESKIT
+1426 
-1434 SDAIINTVTSSTSW
+1434 
-1448 STMNNNI
+1448 
-1455 TTANNTAN
+1455 
-1463 TAQSTANTAKSTADT
+1463 TAQSTANTAKSTADSAKST
-1478 ASSNVTQLSNKFSW
+1478 ADTAKSTADSAKSTANAASSSVTQLANKFAW
-1492 IVASGTSQSSMTL
+1492 VVKSGTSESNMTL
-1505 TDKMYSLISSNITL
+1505 TDKMYSLISSNVTIQ
-1519 KASKI
+1519 ASKI
-1524 TLEGYISA
+1524 KLEGYTTV

-1540 SGNMIANNGTFTGNI
+1540 SGNMIAKNGTFTGNI
-1555 TGSTITGSK
+1555 TGGTITGSK
-1564 IIGSGTGNRILINNG
+1564 IVGSGTGNRILINNG
-1579 DYEVQTGTTTKGFFG
+1579 DYEIQTGTKTKGFFG
-1594 LRELNDGYEVPRLA
+1594 LRTLDDGYEACRLA
-1608 MSTTGLSSSGH
+1608 LSSTGLTKGTD
-1619 NYFVMQIYNANAN
+1619 NYIVIQPYNKNAN

-1640 IDLAYKTTSFSGDD
+1640 VDIAYRCTGFAGED
-1654 GTGDFSNLKFY
+1654 GKSDVSNIKMY
-1665 GDGKMRLSP
+1665 GDGVMRLSP
-1674 VKSLE
+1674 IKKLE
-1679 ITTNFSK
+1679 ITTNYT
-1686 GSYNGSGESVIG
+1686 GGNYGGSGERDICQLGSSSSDYYPTYLDLRGCIRNTQSNHGLIIG
-1698 EFKSYSRSDSYFDYC
+1698 
-1713 LNVRA
+1713 
-1718 LRNDLNSNG
+1718 
-1727 LVMSAK
+1727 AK
-1733 RADGATSNEFV
+1733 RTDNGNTFY
-1744 ARCAVYSDGFRTF
+1744 ARAVVYSDGYRTF
-1757 HPMPASG
+1757 APVRPTSD
-1764 GNYPHYLGSGSYRW
+1764 NVPHYLGSGSYRW
-1778 QTLYSVNAVNTSSDI
+1778 QTVYSVNSLNTSSDI

-1808 KAIKNNDLS
+1808 RAIKNNDLC

-1852 IVDTKVGE
+1852 IVNTKVGE

-1892 NKTEAM
+1892 NKTEIM
-1898 QEEINTLKD
+1898 QKEIDTLKN
-1907 EITQLK
+1907 EIAQLK